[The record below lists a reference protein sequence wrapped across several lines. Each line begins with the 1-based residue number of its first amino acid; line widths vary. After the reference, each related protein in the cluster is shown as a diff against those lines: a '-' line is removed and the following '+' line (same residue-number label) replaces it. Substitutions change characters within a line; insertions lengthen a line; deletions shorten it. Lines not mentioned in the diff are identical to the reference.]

1 MKTYFRIFAALVL
14 TLFLTGCGAMGT
26 NTLYRNETKIAK
38 PLRIGF
44 SQVANEEIMEKI
56 VKGST
61 RIYDLTT
68 TELLD
73 KHNIASAKTYID
85 GFEGFDIVD
94 NISIKE
100 LCTQHNLD
108 GMLLTQLK
116 FLNVQY
122 SSMFIPIGVSED
134 TEVEMQYYNAEG
146 ALLLHT
152 KHNTHMGNSYFA
164 FPTAERTVKDG
175 TAGALGRVLK
185 EMKITSETK

>member
-14 TLFLTGCGAMGT
+14 TLFLTGCVAMGT

-61 RIYDLTT
+61 RVYDLTT

-73 KHNIASAKTYID
+73 KHKIASTKIYVD
-85 GFEGFDIVD
+85 GFEGFDSAD
-94 NISIKE
+94 SNSIKE
-100 LCTQHNLD
+100 LWTQHNLD

-116 FLNVQY
+116 FLNVPY

>member
-61 RIYDLTT
+61 RVYDLTT

-73 KHNIASAKTYID
+73 KHKIASTKIYVD
-85 GFEGFDIVD
+85 GFEGFDSAD
-94 NISIKE
+94 SNSIKE

-116 FLNVQY
+116 FLNVPY

-152 KHNTHMGNSYFA
+152 KHNTRMGNSYFA